1 MGGEAG
7 RRSGEPT
14 TAARGATSPST
25 PTPGRSTLV
34 QALSQPQRA
43 LAADVGGS
51 TQVQMLPQPEGAAP
65 APAADEAISESAA
78 LQATTDAAQGDAL
91 LQGGVARI
99 EGDTL
104 FCPPD
109 GALSATTPSEAST
122 APKKTDADYES
133 ALGVK
138 AAIDAKKMVPV
149 QGVHGKTFTAV
160 GCGGK
165 KDGKVSFTFD
175 RAFIGDYAYPA
186 AGRDVRGA
194 HVSIAVALDGCGDH
208 SEIKLVQVLRQ
219 ITKKDGK
226 MVDREPDS
234 AKRKERAGW
243 SDPKAP
249 SRGWQVDEVE
259 TGKSP
264 FYVSDPLY
272 GNDGS
277 STKAA
282 KLRDTPGEWTTDK
295 NVGAEFRTCAVSYA
309 GGKGTVL
316 ACVDWG
322 YYLDD
327 TGKVSFY
334 PAIPTAYP
342 SAVPQVLDAT
352 KRWDAIAGTTKAN
365 VVK

>member
-1 MGGEAG
+1 
-7 RRSGEPT
+7 
-14 TAARGATSPST
+14 
-25 PTPGRSTLV
+25 
-34 QALSQPQRA
+34 
-43 LAADVGGS
+43 
-51 TQVQMLPQPEGAAP
+51 MLPQPDGAAP
-65 APAADEAISESAA
+65 APAADGVTSESAA
-78 LQATTDAAQGDAL
+78 PQAAATSDGAHGDAL

-122 APKKTDADYES
+122 TPKKTDAEYEA

-149 QGVHGKTFTAV
+149 EGVNGKTFTAV

-194 HVSIAVALDGCGDH
+194 HVSISAKLDGCGDH
-208 SEIKLVQVLRQ
+208 SEVKLVQVLRQ

-234 AKRKERAGW
+234 PKRKERAGW

-334 PAIPTAYP
+334 PAVPTAYP
-342 SAVPQVLDAT
+342 GAVPQVLDAT
-352 KRWDAIAGTTKAN
+352 KRWDAIPGMTKAN